1 MAITRS
7 EKRRKEDGNSS
18 DDSRPTKQ
26 RTGPA
31 EGESKPQPV
40 KEASAPQRP
49 RSKLFPLHPPTGG
62 LRPPPITGVDI
73 PDTVTTNW
81 EGSQSSE
88 DGGHDVDDPEVVQ
101 RYRDAGAR
109 YQEWIIDPALEGC
122 PIKKATLTFEHM
134 FSLPV
139 APDTLQFG
147 DTTSYQW
154 QTPGAGLWEA
164 YDSTQE
170 DIKTVGLQTGR
181 VWDRTV
187 VRQLGWAP
195 KLERFK
201 WSEYVHWVVEGAIIA
216 AAIARY
222 HGPHWS
228 DVALAH
234 YRHETKPFVKKL
246 YSDGK
251 IRMKKEPAA
260 KFWAYG
266 TDEYQ
271 GILGTAIGRGVASIV
286 LGAWPRGTHR
296 IIQIKSYFYAK
307 SLQLRFDIGEIV
319 SASGPAMSS
328 PESVSPPE
336 SQKGSED
343 DSEGSQKD
351 SQDESEEESEEESKK
366 ESEEDSQEE

>member
-1 MAITRS
+1 MAPITRS
-7 EKRRKEDGNSS
+7 EKRKTEDGNSS

-31 EGESKPQPV
+31 EGKSNPQPV
-40 KEASAPQRP
+40 NEASAPQRP

-81 EGSQSSE
+81 EGSQSSG
-88 DGGHDVDDPEVVQ
+88 DGGYNVDDPEVVQ

-109 YQEWIIDPALEGC
+109 YQEWIIDPALAGC

-139 APDTLQFG
+139 APDTLQYG

-154 QTPGAGLWEA
+154 REA

-170 DIKTVGLQTGR
+170 DIKTVGLPTGR

-251 IRMKKEPAA
+251 IRMKNEPAA

-336 SQKGSED
+336 SQKGSEG
-343 DSEGSQKD
+343 DSEGSQED
-351 SQDESEEESEEESKK
+351 SQDESEEESKE
-366 ESEEDSQEE
+366 ESEEDSREE